1 MDREIKRQTVTEPTG
16 ERLPDAELEVLACL
30 WQRGRATAREVR
42 EMMEPYRPMTHGAM
56 VTLLKRLQAKDWV
69 TREKGPVGKAFVY
82 MPTRKAAPTQRRIL
96 AELTHR
102 VFGGSGVAVMANLLD
117 ATSPSLEEI
126 DALQTMLDDLRAK
139 RQKRQKK

>member
-1 MDREIKRQTVTEPTG
+1 MAKQTKRQTSPEPTG

-30 WQRGRATAREVR
+30 WQRGSATAREVR

-56 VTLLKRLQAKDWV
+56 VTLLKRLSAKGWV

-82 MPTRKAAPTQRRIL
+82 TPTRKAAPTQRRIL
-96 AELTHR
+96 ADLTHR

-117 ATSPSLEEI
+117 ATSPSIEEI
-126 DALQTMLDDLRAK
+126 DTLQTMLDDLRAK
-139 RQKRQKK
+139 RHKRQT